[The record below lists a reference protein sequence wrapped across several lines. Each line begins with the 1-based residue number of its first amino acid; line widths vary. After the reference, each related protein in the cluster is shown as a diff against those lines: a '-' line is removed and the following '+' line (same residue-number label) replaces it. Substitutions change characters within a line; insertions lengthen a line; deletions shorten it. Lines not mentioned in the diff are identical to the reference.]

1 MISEKYTEDHEWL
14 RVDDDGNVT
23 VGITDYAQDQLG
35 DIVYIELPE
44 VGSSFAAH
52 SEIAVV
58 ESVKA
63 AGDVKVPLSG
73 EVMDTNRRLTDE
85 PEIVNTDP
93 MGDGWF
99 IRIIPENI
107 NDLDELMDDAEYKEY
122 IGSL

>member
-1 MISEKYTEDHEWL
+1 MSSEKYTEDHEWL
-14 RVDDDGNVT
+14 RVDDDGTIT

-44 VGSSFAAH
+44 VGSSFEAD
-52 SEIAVV
+52 SEMAVV

-63 AGDVKVPLSG
+63 AGDVTVPLSG
-73 EVMDTNRRLTDE
+73 EVIDTNPRLTDE
-85 PEIVNTDP
+85 PEIVNNDP